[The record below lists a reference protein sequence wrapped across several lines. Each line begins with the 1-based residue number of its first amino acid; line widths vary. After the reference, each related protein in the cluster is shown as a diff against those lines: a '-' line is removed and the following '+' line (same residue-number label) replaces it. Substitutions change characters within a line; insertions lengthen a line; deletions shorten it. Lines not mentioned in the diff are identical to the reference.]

1 MAAGARTF
9 TPPWSVTDS
18 GHAWIVKD
26 RHGVTL
32 SWHYYREVPSQALP
46 DAMTREE
53 AYAMA
58 VNFARVPVW
67 LGKA

>member
-1 MAAGARTF
+1 MPSEKRRF
-9 TPPWSVTDS
+9 PPPWSVTDS
-18 GHAWIVKD
+18 GGAWLVKD
-26 RHGVTL
+26 KNGVPI

-46 DAMTREE
+46 DALTREE

-58 VNFARVPVW
+58 VNFARIPHL